1 MNSIVNRTEEIIKS
15 EMIAPLTDSK
25 PMQIR
30 FYKNMNIRGE
40 ACYTS
45 RPPLG
50 IFSVTYCKFFL
61 KLFSKKVLEKEVM
74 QYSTN
79 TTKPAVKSGERLLGR
94 NIPAIVPNSAK
105 KSVIRTKEPAT
116 NQNSPTGNPG

>member
-15 EMIAPLTDSK
+15 EMIGALTDSK

-61 KLFSKKVLEKEVM
+61 KLFSRRDVTFAHVE
-74 QYSTN
+74 
-79 TTKPAVKSGERLLGR
+79 
-94 NIPAIVPNSAK
+94 AK
-105 KSVIRTKEPAT
+105 KIKSLYPPRFFELRQ
-116 NQNSPTGNPG
+116 QNR